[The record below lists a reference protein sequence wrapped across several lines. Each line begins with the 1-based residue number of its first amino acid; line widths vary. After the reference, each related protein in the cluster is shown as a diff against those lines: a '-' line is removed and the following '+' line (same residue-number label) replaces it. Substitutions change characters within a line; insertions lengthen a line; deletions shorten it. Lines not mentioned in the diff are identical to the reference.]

1 MSSSAISTPEDPLQE
16 IIPSYVYEQYADDQ
30 NIVAFANAYNTLA
43 QSYLDWFNATPFAVY
58 TSPAIV
64 GPLLDWIGNGIY
76 GIPRPVF
83 STLTTKFLSDAV
95 NYLSTNTIATDGSA
109 HDESGSSIVSND
121 DYYKRTITWH
131 AYIGD
136 GRICN
141 VMTIRKRIARFLFG
155 SNGGDIS
162 LSQAQQVNIA
172 VVTSPLKFDITIPA
186 GTASS
191 YFQEAFNAGI
201 LAFPFQLEATVTIA

>member
-1 MSSSAISTPEDPLQE
+1 MSSAAISDPPSPLQE
-16 IIPSYVYEQYADDQ
+16 IIPSYVYEQYADDP
-30 NIVAFANAYNTLA
+30 NIVAFSTAYNVIA
-43 QSYLDWFNATPFAVY
+43 QSYLNWFNATPFAVY
-58 TSPAIV
+58 TSAAIS

-83 STLTTKFLSDAV
+83 STLTAKFLSDAV
-95 NYLSTNTIATDGSA
+95 NYLPTNTIATDGSE
-109 HDESGSSIVSND
+109 HSQSGSSVVAND

-155 SNGGDIS
+155 PNGGDIS

-172 VVTSPLKFDITIPA
+172 VVTSPLNFDITIPA

-201 LAFPFQLEATVTIA
+201 LAFPFQLQATVTIA